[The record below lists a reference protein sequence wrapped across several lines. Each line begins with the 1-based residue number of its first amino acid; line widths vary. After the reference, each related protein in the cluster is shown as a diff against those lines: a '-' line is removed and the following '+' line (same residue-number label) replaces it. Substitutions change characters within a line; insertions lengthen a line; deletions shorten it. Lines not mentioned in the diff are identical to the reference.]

1 MSMSRFGSTV
11 LVVLLPGFSLL
22 RGIAEVCGNSAIQQ
36 IQNTIVLA
44 LVQLPA
50 FRLAPNKRTV

>member
-1 MSMSRFGSTV
+1 MSRFGSTV

-50 FRLAPNKRTV
+50 FRLASNKRTV